1 MSPTVAA
8 QLVAWLVAAGAL
20 ALTVVLR
27 AELARRAELVA
38 RASHELRGPLCAA
51 GLALHGAGRDDVA
64 GAWAEA
70 VGLELERAG
79 AALGA
84 LAGAT
89 AWPHPGPRSG
99 RGLSAGGRGGAEV
112 EPKPAPELIMAPVD
126 VAALVRA
133 QSGPWA
139 AAAPSVGRRIE
150 VCAPAG
156 EVLVHGDRGL
166 LAQAVGNL
174 LANAVEH
181 GDGAI
186 GLSVGRA
193 GGVIRI
199 EVTDEGR
206 GLRAPLDRLVRGPR
220 AGRGDRG
227 RGLPIAAGVAARHG
241 GRLVTGPSRR
251 GARIALELPAAAG
264 GADAVTEVS

>member
-1 MSPTVAA
+1 MS
-8 QLVAWLVAAGAL
+8 LAWLLAAAASGAL
-20 ALTVVLR
+20 VVLR

-38 RASHELRGPLCAA
+38 RAGHELRGPLCAA
-51 GLALHGAGRDDVA
+51 GLALHGAGRD
-64 GAWAEA
+64 GAADGWAEA

-79 AALGA
+79 AALTD

-89 AWPHPGPRSG
+89 AWPCRRRGRFAPASPLATPGEA
-99 RGLSAGGRGGAEV
+99 SADADPV
-112 EPKPAPELIMAPVD
+112 FALVD

-139 AAAPSVGRRIE
+139 AAAPSVGRR
-150 VCAPAG
+150 VVVSAPAG
-156 EVLVHGDRGL
+156 ELLVHGDRAR

-181 GDGAI
+181 GEGTI

-193 GGVIRI
+193 GAVVRI

-206 GLRAPLDRLVRGPR
+206 GLPAPLDHLVRGAR
-220 AGRGDRG
+220 GGRGGRG
-227 RGLPIAAGVAARHG
+227 RGLAIASGVVARHG
-241 GRLVTGPSRR
+241 GRLVTGPSRG
-251 GARIALELPAAAG
+251 GARIALELPAAEA
-264 GADAVTEVS
+264 AATEAS

>member
-1 MSPTVAA
+1 MTSPTAA
-8 QLVAWLVAAGAL
+8 AHVVAWLVAAGAL
-20 ALTVVLR
+20 ALVAVLR
-27 AELARRAELVA
+27 SELARRAELVA

-51 GLALHGAGRDDVA
+51 GLALHGAGRDGVA
-64 GAWAEA
+64 GAWGEA

-84 LAGAT
+84 LAAAA
-89 AWPHPGPRSG
+89 AWPRPAWRSG
-99 RGLSAGGRGGAEV
+99 PGASAGGRDV
-112 EPKPAPELIMAPVD
+112 VPPEPEPVAAPVD

-139 AAAPSVGRRIE
+139 AAAPSVGRQIV
-150 VCAPAG
+150 VCAPAA

-186 GLSVGRA
+186 GLNVGRA
-193 GGVIRI
+193 DGVVRI

-206 GLRAPLDRLVRGPR
+206 GLSVPLDRLLRGPR
-220 AGRGDRG
+220 GGRGDRG
-227 RGLPIAAGVAARHG
+227 RGLAIVAGVAARHG
-241 GRLVTGPSRR
+241 GRVVTGPSRQ
-251 GARIALELPAAAG
+251 GARIALELPAAG
-264 GADAVTEVS
+264 GDTDAITEAS

>member
-1 MSPTVAA
+1 MSATAA
-8 QLVAWLVAAGAL
+8 GHLAAWLVAAGAIAL
-20 ALTVVLR
+20 AVALR

-51 GLALHGAGRDDVA
+51 GLALHGAGRDGVA

-70 VGLELERAG
+70 VELELERAG

-89 AWPHPGPRSG
+89 AWARPARRAGSSP
-99 RGLSAGGRGGAEV
+99 SAGGRGAA
-112 EPKPAPELIMAPVD
+112 APEPEPVMAPVD

-139 AAAPSVGRRIE
+139 AAAPSVGRQLV

-156 EVLVHGDRGL
+156 EILVHGDRGL

-186 GLSVGRA
+186 GLSVDRA
-193 GGVIRI
+193 GGVVRI

-206 GLRAPLDRLVRGPR
+206 GLALPLDRLVRGPR
-220 AGRGDRG
+220 AGRGARG
-227 RGLPIAAGVAARHG
+227 RGLAIVDGVATRHG
-241 GRLVTGPSRR
+241 GRLLTGPSRR
-251 GARIALELPAAAG
+251 GARIALELPAAG
-264 GADAVTEVS
+264 GDAEAITEVS